1 MDRKDRNIEV
11 DDMVQYFK
19 TQGIAMRVIS
29 IELKDVLSEEERES
43 CMEYEKDREC
53 EEVEYM
59 GII

>member
-1 MDRKDRNIEV
+1 
-11 DDMVQYFK
+11 MVQYFK

-29 IELKDVLSEEERES
+29 IALKDVLSEEERES